1 MFLFHMGID
10 HEWARIFMNGEGRR
24 MRGGGIVCGGFS
36 GLSEPGYNGWGRG
49 VEGAVGRGSVE
60 EGF

>member
-1 MFLFHMGID
+1 
-10 HEWARIFMNGEGRR
+10 

-36 GLSEPGYNGWGRG
+36 GLSEPGYNGWGCV
-49 VEGAVGRGSVE
+49 VEGAGGRGSVE